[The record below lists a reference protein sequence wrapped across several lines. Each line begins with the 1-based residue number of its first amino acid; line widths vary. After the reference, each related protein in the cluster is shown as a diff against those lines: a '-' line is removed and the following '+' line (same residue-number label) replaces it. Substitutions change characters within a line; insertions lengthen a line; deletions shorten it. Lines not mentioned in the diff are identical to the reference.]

1 MIVTET
7 RQTMSQ
13 NTNSADQN
21 TLILKQ
27 VIPFMGKYSLSATPV
42 NYTVIYEYYSGS
54 NPQLNQTIDKALSS
68 ELAPTNNVLQSWFDS
83 FLIDYDLVEL
93 SQTQIDMVQLA
104 NQLTEIT
111 LQTEGDISQ
120 FDGSLHERKKELG
133 ESIDNSSLASIVT
146 ELLSNTSS
154 MQVAMSQMKQQL
166 NSTKQEITGLQDR
179 LEVVSLE
186 AITDPLTGLMNRK
199 GFMTAIEKAVAEF
212 GSSESPLSLLILD
225 IDHFK
230 NINDTY
236 GHSVG
241 DKVIKV
247 VADSITKYT
256 RGKDTACRYGGEEY
270 AVLLPETE
278 QKGALIVAEK
288 IRRMIETIKLKKTGS
303 GESLSRMTISVGIAS
318 FVSGLNIND
327 FIDKADA
334 ALYQSKNSGRNQC
347 TISSE

>member
-1 MIVTET
+1 
-7 RQTMSQ
+7 MSQ
-13 NTNSADQN
+13 HTISSDRNAA
-21 TLILKQ
+21 ILKQ

-42 NYTVIYEYYSGS
+42 NYTVIYEYYSGG

-68 ELAPTNNVLQSWFDS
+68 ELAPTNDVLQSWFDS

-93 SQTQIDMVQLA
+93 TQTQIDMYQITNQLA
-104 NQLTEIT
+104 ALTR
-111 LQTEGDISQ
+111 QTEGDISQ
-120 FDGSLHERKKELG
+120 FDGSLNERKKELG
-133 ESIDNSSLASIVT
+133 ASADSSSLASIVT

-166 NSTKQEITGLQDR
+166 DSTKQEITGLQDR
-179 LEVVSLE
+179 LEVVSIE

-199 GFMTAIEKAVAEF
+199 GFMTAVEKAVAEF
-212 GSSESPLSLLILD
+212 GHPDSPLSLLILD

-230 NINDTY
+230 KINDSY

-241 DKVIKV
+241 DKVIQV
-247 VADSITKYT
+247 VANTITKYT
-256 RGKDTACRYGGEEY
+256 RGNDTACRYGGEEY
-270 AVLLPETE
+270 AVLLPDTD
-278 QKGALIVAEK
+278 QQDALIVAEK
-288 IRRMIETIKLKKTGS
+288 IRRMIETIKLKKAGS
-303 GESLSRMTISVGIAS
+303 GEKLSRMTISVGIAG

-347 TISSE
+347 TISAD